1 MKKIEKRQ
9 KKRFISDNQQ
19 VLRVDEEVNDKITS
33 ETENKLLSIFKKVV
47 GKFDVII
54 LSDYDKGVLTEKL
67 IQDIINLSKK
77 ETKL

>member
-1 MKKIEKRQ
+1 M
-9 KKRFISDNQQ
+9 
-19 VLRVDEEVNDKITS
+19 LRVDEEVNDKITS